1 MPDQGDGATRLG
13 LIGAGLIGARHA
25 QLIMDNP
32 GLALAGIA
40 DPSSAARAIAR
51 QHGVVHYD
59 DFRDLIA
66 LESLE
71 GVIVAAPNQLH
82 GPIGLACIE
91 RGLPLLVEKPIAD
104 TFEAGA
110 ALVAAAE
117 KRGLPFMVGHHRR
130 FHFMVEATHAMLKAG
145 EIGEIVAVSAMWATR
160 KPDSY
165 FKAAPWRRA
174 EGGGPVLINLIHDID
189 CLRHFAGEIEEV
201 HAIASNARRGFDV
214 EDTAV
219 AVVRFAS
226 GALGTVT
233 LSDCAPSPWGWEAG
247 SNDNP
252 DIAGTRQN
260 CYRFLGT
267 RGSLD
272 FPNLVLWRQEDE
284 RSWDWSL
291 PLQATEYPQRANV
304 PLAAQL
310 QHFRRVIRGEEPAR
324 VSGREGLATLAA
336 TLAVNESARLGR
348 PVRPRGVD

>member
-1 MPDQGDGATRLG
+1 MAEHGDAATRLG

-25 QLIMDNP
+25 QLIRDDP
-32 GLALAGIA
+32 DLILAGIA
-40 DPSSAARAIAR
+40 DPSAAARALAR
-51 QHGVVHYD
+51 QHGVAHYD
-59 DFRDLIA
+59 DVRGLIEREA
-66 LESLE
+66 LD

-82 GPIGLACIE
+82 GPIGLACLE

-117 KRGLPFMVGHHRR
+117 RQGLPLLVGHHRR
-130 FHFMVEATHAMLKAG
+130 FHAMVEATHAMLRAG
-145 EIGEIVAVSAMWATR
+145 EIGDLVAVSAMWATR
-160 KPDSY
+160 KPDDY
-165 FKAAPWRRA
+165 FEAAPWRHA
-174 EGGGPVLINLIHDID
+174 AGGGPVLINLIHDID

-201 HAIASNARRGFDV
+201 HAIASNARRGFAV

-219 AVVRFAS
+219 AVLRFAG

-247 SNDNP
+247 SGENP
-252 DIAGTRQN
+252 GIAGTGQN

-272 FPNLVLWRQEDE
+272 FPNLVLWRPDGA
-284 RSWDWSL
+284 SAWDWSL
-291 PLQATEYPQRANV
+291 PLQPREPPRRTNV

-336 TLAVNESARLGR
+336 TLAVSESARLGR
-348 PVRPRGVD
+348 PVRPRTLG

>member
-1 MPDQGDGATRLG
+1 MRLG

-25 QLIMDNP
+25 QLIMDEP
-32 GLALAGIA
+32 DLTLAGIA
-40 DPSSAARAIAR
+40 DPSDAARAIAR
-51 QHGVVHYD
+51 QLGVAHYD

-66 LESLE
+66 LASLE

-117 KRGLPFMVGHHRR
+117 SRGLPLLVGHHRR
-130 FHFMVEATHAMLKAG
+130 FHAMVEATHAMLGAG
-145 EIGEIVAVSAMWATR
+145 EIGDIVAVSAMWATR
-160 KPDSY
+160 KPDAY
-165 FKAAPWRRA
+165 FEAAPWRRA

-219 AVVRFAS
+219 AVLRFAS

-247 SNDNP
+247 SSDNP
-252 DIAGTRQN
+252 GIAGTRQN

-272 FPNLVLWRQEDE
+272 FPNLVLWRQEDA
-284 RSWDWSL
+284 SAWDWSL

-310 QHFRRVIRGEEPAR
+310 RHFCRVIRGEEPAR

-348 PVRPRGVD
+348 PVRPRVVD